1 MSYRRFNDS
10 EGRPWEAWEVHPSA
24 VERRLNGDRRA
35 ERREE
40 ERRRA
45 PDFKLVIPRE
55 LRDGWLALQGL
66 NKRLR
71 LSPIPEG
78 WQHLSD
84 EELCRL
90 VMRASVMQQQQER
103 AS

>member
-1 MSYRRFNDS
+1 
-10 EGRPWEAWEVHPSA
+10 
-24 VERRLNGDRRA
+24 LNGDRRT

-45 PDFKLVIPRE
+45 PDFRLAIPRE

-66 NKRLR
+66 NQRLR

-90 VMRASVMQQQQER
+90 VMRASAMHQER